1 VNAYKKFKR
10 TKMSIK
16 LYKMNAC
23 HKVDLKEEN
32 NITTTTIILYSVGI
46 SYIGGKVLGSRSAVA
61 KIL

>member
-1 VNAYKKFKR
+1 
-10 TKMSIK
+10 
-16 LYKMNAC
+16 MNAC